1 MALLAILIN
10 YCYDNSVS
18 QLQKEP
24 RNNMKTIY
32 YNGQVYTGQL
42 PLVEAFAVEDGHF
55 SFVGSTADALA
66 LATGE
71 DCCIDL
77 KNKFVCA
84 GFNDSHMHL
93 LSYGNAL
100 NMAPLHEHTGSLEDL
115 IQCLKNHKNSRSGW
129 VLGRG
134 WNQDYFSDVKRMPN
148 RWDLD
153 RVSTTC
159 PVVAVRACGHAL
171 AVNSYV
177 LELLGISGDTP
188 QPDGGQIVMEN
199 GIPNGLLLDTAM
211 DPVYAAIPSPSRE
224 DLKDMILLASQKLNG
239 YGITSSQSDDYCV
252 FPDISWREVNAA
264 FQELEAEKAL
274 TVRVNE
280 QCNFTNLHDL
290 QTFVEA
296 GNNTGVGSPMFRIGP
311 LKMLGDGALG
321 ARTAFLSQPYADEPD
336 TCGIAVFT
344 QDVLDSMIGYAHA
357 HGMQVAVHAIGDA
370 CLDRVIGAIE
380 KAQAAHPRTDHRHGI
395 VHCQITRAD
404 QLEKMAEMAL
414 HIYAQTIFLDYD
426 IQIVEQ
432 RVGQEMAST
441 SYSWKT
447 VAGKGA
453 SVSNGSDCPVELPN
467 VLGGIQCAVTRCTLD
482 GKGPY
487 LPDEAF
493 SIAQAL
499 NSFTSG
505 GAYASFEE
513 HIKGEIKPGMLA
525 DFVVLGENPFA
536 VAPSAIKD
544 IPVCATYLGGRMVY
558 SA

>member
-1 MALLAILIN
+1 
-10 YCYDNSVS
+10 
-18 QLQKEP
+18 
-24 RNNMKTIY
+24 MKTVY
-32 YNGQVYTGQL
+32 FNGQVYTGQL
-42 PLVEAFAVEDGHF
+42 PLVEAFIVDDGQF

-66 LATGE
+66 QATGE
-71 DCCIDL
+71 DICIDL
-77 KNKFVCA
+77 ENRFVCA

-93 LSYGNAL
+93 LSFGNAL
-100 NMAPLHEHTGSLEDL
+100 NMAPLHEHTGSLEDM
-115 IQCLKNHKNSRSGW
+115 IQCLKDHKSSRGGW

-177 LELLGISGDTP
+177 LDLLGITGDAV

-211 DPVYAAIPSPSRE
+211 DQVYDAVPSPGR
-224 DLKDMILLASQKLNG
+224 DALKDMILLACRKLNS

-252 FPDISWREVNAA
+252 FPDMSWREVNGA
-264 FQELEAEKAL
+264 FQELEAENAL

-280 QCNFTNLHDL
+280 QCNFANLQDL
-290 QTFVEA
+290 RTFVKA

-311 LKMLGDGALG
+311 LKLLGDGALG
-321 ARTAFLSQPYADEPD
+321 ARTAFLSQPYADAPD

-344 QDVLDSMIGYAHA
+344 QDVLDSMIGYAHEQ
-357 HGMQVAVHAIGDA
+357 GMQVAVHAIGDA

-380 KAQAAHPRTDHRHGI
+380 KAQTEHPRADHRHGI

-432 RVGQEMAST
+432 RVGREMAST

-447 VAGKGA
+447 LREKGA

-467 VLGGIQCAVTRCTLD
+467 VLGGIQCAVTRCTLN
-482 GKGPY
+482 GEGPY

-493 SIAQAL
+493 SVAQAL

-513 HIKGEIKPGMLA
+513 HLKGRIEPGMLA
-525 DFVVLGENPFA
+525 DFVILGDNPFGVNA
-536 VAPSAIKD
+536 SSIKD
-544 IPVCATYLGGRMVY
+544 IPVCATYLGGKKVY

>member
-1 MALLAILIN
+1 
-10 YCYDNSVS
+10 
-18 QLQKEP
+18 
-24 RNNMKTIY
+24 MKTIY
-32 YNGQVYTGQL
+32 FNAQVYTGHL
-42 PLVEAFAVEDGHF
+42 PLVEAFIVESDQF
-55 SFVGSTADALA
+55 SFVGSTTDALA
-66 LATGE
+66 LAAEE
-71 DCCIDL
+71 DIRIDL
-77 KNKFVCA
+77 ENKFVCA

-93 LSYGNAL
+93 LNYGNAL
-100 NMAPLHEHTGSLEDL
+100 NMAPLQEHTGSLEDM

-153 RVSTTC
+153 RVSTAY

-171 AVNSYV
+171 VVNSFV
-177 LELLGISGDTP
+177 LDLLGISGNTV

-199 GIPNGLLLDTAM
+199 GLPNGLLLDNAM
-211 DPVYAAIPSPSRE
+211 DPVFAAIPSPSRE
-224 DLKDMILLASQKLNG
+224 DLKDMILLACQRLNS

-252 FPDISWREVNAA
+252 FPDVSWQEINVA
-264 FQELEAEKAL
+264 FQELEASKDL

-280 QCNFTNLHDL
+280 QCNFADPHDL
-290 QTFVEA
+290 QAFVQA
-296 GNNTGVGSPMFRIGP
+296 GNNTGVGSTMFRIGP
-311 LKMLGDGALG
+311 LKLLGDGALG
-321 ARTAFLSQPYADEPD
+321 ARTALLSQPYADSPD

-344 QDVLDSMIGYAHA
+344 QDALDTMIGYAHTQ
-357 HGMQVAVHAIGDA
+357 GMQVAVHTIGDA
-370 CLDRVIGAIE
+370 CLDRVIAAIQ
-380 KAQAAHPRTDHRHGI
+380 KAQAEHPRANHRHGI

-404 QLEKMAEMAL
+404 QLEKMAEMKL

-432 RVGQEMAST
+432 RVGKQMAST

-447 VAGKGA
+447 VEEKGA

-467 VLGGIQCAVTRCTLD
+467 VLGGIQCAVTRCTLN

-487 LPDEAF
+487 LPNEAF
-493 SIAQAL
+493 SVAQAL
-499 NSFTSG
+499 NSFTSA

-513 HIKGEIKPGMLA
+513 HLKGEIKPGMLA
-525 DFVVLGENPFA
+525 DFVVLGDNPFT
-536 VAPSAIKD
+536 VIPSSIKD
-544 IPVCATYLGGRMVY
+544 IPVCATYLGGKKVY